1 MDKYSF
7 PLPKHLMKLYTQQHY
22 SPFFPSAPPL
32 PEMDGLASTRKDLT
46 HHTIYTIDPEGCEDA
61 DDGFSISENSL
72 YVHIADPTTYF
83 TASSQTFTDIMN
95 NGVTQYPSLN
105 KPHHMC
111 PRPVVTQA
119 SLMNGHKPALTIQ
132 YDFDMDSEKLINIE
146 HYFSYIMCMPET
158 QLTYEEASKRINTDK
173 IIKQAL
179 HFCEFLSK
187 ERTKNYG
194 ELRNHSFSTIV
205 VDKEK
210 LGSYKSK
217 VLHNPPLTIQTPTIE
232 TKCMK
237 RMIAE
242 FAISTNTYIA
252 HHIADNSDFI
262 LMRTC
267 NDDPLVSSGAN
278 LEELSAE
285 DILSHIVKN
294 GVRAQYDNKKEA
306 HKLVGSE
313 LYTHSTS
320 PLRRSN
326 DILVHFILK
335 KIWALSKIKENPNHA
350 KTKAIISLINNQI
363 TPDFIAQNTDKLNTK
378 SKKMRNIDILH
389 HKYRFY
395 QFLSQHTKK
404 EPVTITY
411 RFLSYS
417 GLFVNIM
424 IEKINDHSVYFSYCI
439 RVKPKHYTGPKE
451 SGEPENIT
459 ITKCFVPK
467 AKFDSGSLPELESK
481 FIK

>member
-1 MDKYSF
+1 MNDYSF
-7 PLPKHLMKLYTQQHY
+7 PLPKHLTSLYPPQHY
-22 SPFFPSAPPL
+22 SPFFPAEPPL

-46 HHTIYTIDPEGCEDA
+46 HHTVYTIDPEGCEDA
-61 DDGFSISENSL
+61 DDGFSTTKNSL
-72 YVHIADPTTYF
+72 FVHIADPTTYF

-132 YDFDMDSEKLINIE
+132 YDFDLETGDVKKIS
-146 HYFSYIMCMPET
+146 HYFSYIMCKPET
-158 QLTYEEASKRINTDK
+158 QLTYEQASKRIKHDK
-173 IIKQAL
+173 TIKQAL
-179 HFCEFLSK
+179 CFCEFLSK
-187 ERTKNYG
+187 ERTKKYA

-205 VDKEK
+205 VDKK
-210 LGSYKSK
+210 RLKSYKSK
-217 VLHNPPLTIQTPTIE
+217 VLHNPPLTIQTPTTE
-232 TKCMK
+232 TKRMK

-252 HHIADNSDFI
+252 HHIANNSNFI

-267 NDDPLVSSGAN
+267 NDNPLASSGEN

-285 DILSHIVKN
+285 DILSQIVKN

-335 KIWALSKIKENPNHA
+335 KIWALSKIEENPNHA
-350 KTKAIISLINNQI
+350 KTKAIISLINNPI
-363 TPDFIAQNTDKLNTK
+363 TPEFISQNTDKLNSK
-378 SKKMRNIDILH
+378 SKKMRNIDMLH

-395 QFLSQHTKK
+395 QFLSQRSKK
-404 EPVTITY
+404 EPVTLTY

-424 IEKINDHSVYFSYCI
+424 IEKINEHSVYYSYCM
-439 RVKPKHYTGPKE
+439 RVKPKHYKGPTETGE
-451 SGEPENIT
+451 SENIT
-459 ITKCFVPK
+459 ITKCNVPK
-467 AKFDSGSLPELESK
+467 AKFDSGSLPELEK
-481 FIK
+481 LFTG